1 MQRWALVFALL
12 FVCSSSIPTGVQ
24 AQEETMASEGATLD
38 VLTFQDDCLEQS
50 NCVPVRPQHFIEY
63 FAADWCEPCTVL
75 DQDLEELIDDDTFVM
90 KHHPSPQDLT
100 YNSISNQRFNV
111 LYRLLFLPTLIHNGE
126 GLLTGTSQ
134 AQELSEVLSNSTS
147 VFSGLTDVGLSNDS
161 LTWNTSI
168 EGTVTVWRIGT
179 VLHETENYSHP
190 NMVIGALHFNASDH
204 QANITELMSMNGTGV
219 VVMLEQDGVRNLT
232 VRSTSPALGL
242 DLIEHEDNGIL
253 SSFNEQRRGRL
264 AIVTTIFLVALML
277 PALKMWNDTLGRETV
292 HESSDEE
299 S

>member
-1 MQRWALVFALL
+1 MQRCALVFVLM
-12 FVCSSSIPTGVQ
+12 FVCSGLILPSVQ
-24 AQEETMASEGATLD
+24 AQEETMESEGATLD
-38 VLTFQDDCLEQS
+38 VLTFSDDCLEQS
-50 NCVPVRPQHFIEY
+50 NCIPARPQHFVEY

-75 DQDLEELIDDDTFVM
+75 DQDLEELIDDETFVM
-90 KHHPSPQDLT
+90 RHHPSPQDLT

-147 VFSGLTDVGLSNDS
+147 VFSGLSDVELSNES
-161 LTWNTSI
+161 VTWNTSV
-168 EGTVTVWRIGT
+168 EGTLTVWRIGA
-179 VLHETENYSHP
+179 VPHETENYSHP
-190 NMVIGALHFNASDH
+190 NMVIGALHFNALDH
-204 QANITELMSMNGTGV
+204 QGNITELMTMNGTGV
-219 VVMLEQDGVRNLT
+219 VVMLERDGVRNLT

-242 DLIEHEDNGIL
+242 DLIENEDDGIL
-253 SSFNEQRRGRL
+253 SSFNEQPRGHL

-277 PALKMWNDTLGRETV
+277 PALKMWNDALGRETV